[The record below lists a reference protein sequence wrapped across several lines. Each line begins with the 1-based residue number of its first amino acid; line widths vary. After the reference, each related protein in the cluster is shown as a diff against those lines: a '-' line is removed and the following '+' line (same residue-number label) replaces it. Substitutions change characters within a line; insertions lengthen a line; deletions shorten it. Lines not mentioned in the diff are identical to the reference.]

1 MMEKWARIKYM
12 PCLPL
17 GDNRSRVTGCEKHIR
32 LSREAA
38 EEGIVLLKNNEKLL
52 PLNRGAR
59 VAIFGTA
66 QIDYIKGGGGS
77 GVVYSEYTRNIYEGL
92 KQKTQI
98 EVYDPLSLF
107 YEARVSDAI
116 RNGEL
121 AGRDTSVARKLGYL
135 KGNITEAKIP
145 ADLLAGAKA
154 FTDTAI
160 ITICRYSA
168 EYFDRYA
175 DGRETYFELSC
186 EEKQMVD
193 TVCANFAKVIVL
205 LNTGAMIDTSWFADN
220 DRIQSA
226 LMIGQG
232 GMEGAVAAA
241 NVLVGE
247 VTPSG
252 KLVDTCAGAF
262 ADYPSSE
269 GFHESLDYVKYVEDI
284 FVGYRYFETIPGM
297 KEKVV
302 YPFGFG
308 LSYTDFEISGV
319 TGAVIGEKILVS
331 ATVKNV
337 GAYAGKE
344 VVQVYYAAPQGKLG
358 KPARELCA
366 FGKTKL
372 LAPGESEILT
382 LTFKVAD
389 MASYDDT
396 GLVQKSAWVME
407 KGEYKIFVGN
417 SVRAAK
423 AIEYKYVLTEDTVVE
438 QLTEYCTPKNLGK
451 RLLAT
456 GEYMDAPDTAYT
468 PKTFPCEYDCK
479 YNIPVDGAEK
489 YMLIDVAEGRVSL
502 DDFIAQLT
510 DDELYRLLAG
520 KRNVGVTITDGMGG
534 LAKYGIPTPMTA
546 DGPAGVRVKP
556 VTGISTTAFPVE
568 TMLACTWNLDLVERI
583 GVAAALEC
591 KENNMF
597 MWLAPALNIH
607 RSPLCGR
614 NFEYFSEDPFVSG
627 KMAAAVVK
635 GTQSQNIVAT
645 VKHFACNNKETNRK
659 ESDSVLSE
667 RALREIYLKGFE
679 ICVKES
685 APWMLMTAYNL
696 VNGVR
701 AAEHAELIEGI
712 LRGEWGFKGVVT
724 TDWHGHGERN
734 RELAAGNDIHMP
746 CASYEDRSVD
756 YIDTVPCTTPRNEMA
771 QCVKRL
777 LEMILWME

>member
-1 MMEKWARIKYM
+1 MEKWARVKYM

-17 GDNRSRVTGCEKHIR
+17 GDNQSRVTGCEKHIK
-32 LSREAA
+32 LAREAA
-38 EEGIVLLKNNEKLL
+38 EEGIVLLKNNENLL
-52 PLNRGAR
+52 PLQKGTR
-59 VAIFGTA
+59 VAVFGTA

-77 GVVYSEYTRNIYEGL
+77 GVVYSAYTRNIYEGL
-92 KQKTQI
+92 KEKTQI
-98 EVYDPLSLF
+98 ELYDPLSLF

-121 AGRDTSVARKLGYL
+121 EGRNTSVARKLGYL

-145 ADLLAGAKA
+145 EDLLAGAKA

-160 ITICRYSA
+160 VTICRYSA

-186 EEKQMVD
+186 EEKEMVD

-205 LNTGAMIDTSWFADN
+205 LNVGAMIDTSWFAGN
-220 DRIQSA
+220 DKIGAA
-226 LMIGQG
+226 LLIGQG
-232 GMEGAVAAA
+232 GMEGACAAA

-262 ADYPSSE
+262 ADYPSSA

-308 LSYTDFEISGV
+308 LSYTDFEISPV
-319 TGAVIGEKILVS
+319 TGVVFGEKILIS

-337 GAYAGKE
+337 GGYAGKE
-344 VVQVYYAAPQGKLG
+344 VVQVYYGAPQGGLG

-366 FGKTKL
+366 FQKTKL
-372 LAPGESEILT
+372 LKPGESET
-382 LTFKVAD
+382 LTMTFAITD
-389 MASYDDT
+389 MASYDDV

-407 KGEYKIFVGN
+407 KGDYKLFVGN
-417 SVRAAK
+417 NVRDARE
-423 AIEYKYVLTEDTVVE
+423 IDFKYVLEKDTVVE
-438 QLTEYCTPKNLGK
+438 QLTEYCTPQNLGK

-456 GEYMDAPDTAYT
+456 GEYVDVPDVKYVA
-468 PKTFPCEYDCK
+468 KNFPCNYTCPS
-479 YNIPVDGAEK
+479 NIPADGTEK
-489 YMLIDVAEGRVSL
+489 RMLIDVAEGKISL

-520 KRNVGVTITDGMGG
+520 KRNVGVAITDGMGG
-534 LAKYGIPTPMTA
+534 LAKYGIPAPMTA
-546 DGPAGVRVKP
+546 DGPAGVRIKP
-556 VTGISTTAFPVE
+556 ETGVSTTAFPVE

-591 KENNMF
+591 KENNML

-627 KMAAAVVK
+627 KMAAAVVR

-645 VKHFACNNKETNRK
+645 AKHFACNNKETNRK

-685 APWMLMTAYNL
+685 EPWMVMTAYNL

-701 AAEHAELIEGI
+701 AAEHTELIKGI

-724 TDWHGHGERN
+724 TDWHGHAERN
-734 RELAAGNDIHMP
+734 RELAAGNDVHMP
-746 CASYEDRSVD
+746 CSLYEDRSID
-756 YIDTVPCTTPRNEMA
+756 YIDTVPCKIPRNELGE
-771 QCVKRL
+771 CVKRL

>member
-32 LSREAA
+32 LSRCAA

-52 PLNRGAR
+52 PLKKGTR

-77 GVVYSEYTRNIYEGL
+77 GVVYSEYTRNIYEGR
-92 KQKTQI
+92 KAKAQI

-121 AGRDTSVARKLGYL
+121 AGRDTSVARKVGYL

-145 ADLLAGAKA
+145 EDLLAGAKA
-154 FTDTAI
+154 FTDTAV
-160 ITICRYSA
+160 ITVCRYSA

-175 DGRETYFELSC
+175 DGRETYFELSR
-186 EEKQMVD
+186 EEKEMVD

-205 LNTGAMIDTSWFADN
+205 LNVGAMIDTSWFADN
-220 DRIQSA
+220 EKIQSA

-262 ADYPSSE
+262 ADYPSSA
-269 GFHESLDYVKYVEDI
+269 GFHESLDYVKYTEDI

-297 KEKVV
+297 KKKVV

-308 LSYTDFEISGV
+308 LSYTDFEISPV
-319 TGAVIGEKILVS
+319 TGAVVGEKILVS

-337 GAYAGKE
+337 GSYAGKE
-344 VVQVYYAAPQGKLG
+344 VVQVYYSAPQGKLG

-366 FGKTKL
+366 FQKTKL
-372 LAPGESEILT
+372 LAPGESET
-382 LTFKVAD
+382 LTMTFAVKD
-389 MASYDDT
+389 MASYDDL

-407 KGEYKIFVGN
+407 KGEYQIFVGN
-417 SVRAAK
+417 SVRDAK
-423 AIEYKYVLTEDTVVE
+423 EIDHNYVLDKDVVVE
-438 QLTEYCTPKNLGK
+438 QLTEYCTPTKLGK

-456 GEYMDAPDTAYT
+456 GEYVDVPDTDYT
-468 PKTFPCEYDCK
+468 PKTFACTYECK
-479 YNIPVDGAEK
+479 ENIPQDGAEK
-489 YMLIDVAEGRVSL
+489 HMLIDVAEGRVSL

-510 DDELYRLLAG
+510 DDEMWRLLAG

-546 DGPAGVRVKP
+546 DGPAGVRIKP

-568 TMLACTWNLDLVERI
+568 TMLACTWNLDLVEQI

-627 KMAAAVVK
+627 KMAAAMIK

-645 VKHFACNNKETNRK
+645 PKHFACNNKETNRK
-659 ESDSVLSE
+659 ESDSILSE

-685 APWMLMTAYNL
+685 EPWLMMTSYNI

-701 AAEHAELIEGI
+701 AAEHAELIDGI

-734 RELAAGNDIHMP
+734 REVAAGGDVHMP
-746 CASYEDRSVD
+746 CSLYEDRSID
-756 YIDTVPCTTPRNEMA
+756 YIDTVPCRIPRNKLGE
-771 QCVKRL
+771 CVKRL
-777 LEMILWME
+777 LEMILWLE